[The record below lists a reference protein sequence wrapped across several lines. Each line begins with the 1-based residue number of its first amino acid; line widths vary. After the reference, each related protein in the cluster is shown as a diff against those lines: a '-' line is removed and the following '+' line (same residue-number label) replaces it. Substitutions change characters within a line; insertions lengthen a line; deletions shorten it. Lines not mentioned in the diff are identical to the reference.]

1 MFFDAA
7 IDSFF
12 SFFSHDIAIDLG
24 SANLRIFVK
33 NKGLAVNEPL
43 VAIRN
48 KKTKAIIATGFEA
61 KQMIGRVP
69 FQVELVRPVA
79 GGVISDFDVVVSIL
93 KKHIEKLHKS
103 YGLIPKIPKPRVL
116 IGVNPEISGVEKKAL
131 IDAVKL
137 AGARKVVVVSKLQAA
152 VIGAGLNFSAKR
164 GILIVDF
171 GFSTTQIGVA
181 LAGGLI
187 FSKMLNIGGATL
199 DGSISNFVRLKYGL
213 LIGEESAEE
222 IKINVGVLPNAKNLN
237 AEKFAVIRGRDM
249 ESGLPRSL
257 RISSNEINETL
268 TPSINFILEN
278 LKEAI
283 EKSPPEILGDLADV
297 GLILIGGQSLISGF
311 GDVISDLIKTQA
323 WVPKD
328 PATVVIRGMGK
339 ALSDNNLLAK
349 ISL

>member
-1 MFFDAA
+1 MFFDSL

-33 NKGLAVNEPL
+33 NKGLAVNEPM
-43 VAIRN
+43 VAVVN
-48 KKTKAIIATGFEA
+48 KKTGVVIATGFEA

-69 FQVELVRPVA
+69 FQAELIRPVKD
-79 GGVISDFDVVVSIL
+79 GVIFNFDIVVLIL

-116 IGVNPEISGVEKKAL
+116 IGINPEISGVEKKAL

-152 VIGAGLNFSAKR
+152 TLGAGINFSAKC
-164 GILIVDF
+164 GVLIVDF
-171 GFSTTQIGVA
+171 GYSTTQIGVSSG
-181 LAGGLI
+181 GGLI
-187 FSKMLNIGGATL
+187 CTKMLKIGGKTL
-199 DGSISNFVRLKYGL
+199 DEAISNFVRLKYGL

-222 IKINVGVLPNAKNLN
+222 IKINAD
-237 AEKFAVIRGRDM
+237 KFAVIRGRDM

-257 RISSNEINETL
+257 RVSSNEINETL
-268 TPSINFILEN
+268 VSTINFILEN
-278 LKEAI
+278 LKDVI

-297 GLILIGGQSLISGF
+297 GLILIGGQSLIQGF
-311 GDVISDLIKTQA
+311 AEAVSELIKTQA

-328 PATVVIRGMGK
+328 PGSVVIRGMGK
-339 ALSDNNLLAK
+339 ALSENSILKK
-349 ISL
+349 ILI